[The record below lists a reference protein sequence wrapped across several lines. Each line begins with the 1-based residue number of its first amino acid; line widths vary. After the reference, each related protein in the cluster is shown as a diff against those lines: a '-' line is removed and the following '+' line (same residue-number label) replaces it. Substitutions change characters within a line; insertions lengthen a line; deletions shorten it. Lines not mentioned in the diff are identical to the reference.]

1 MRLTMSKFNLGDHVK
16 VIDQDITGKVVYDGS
31 GDDYIVIEDDDGE
44 FEDNRLE
51 FRASDL
57 ELCELYFCLDG
68 ITGNLHNLGF
78 HVDYDSAD
86 AYCEDN
92 NLHPVWI
99 IGEHTA
105 RQWGSYLHESLKT
118 A

>member
-1 MRLTMSKFNLGDHVK
+1 MSFKIGDHVK
-16 VIDQDITGKVVYDGS
+16 VINQDITGKVVYDGS
-31 GDDYIVIEDDDGE
+31 GGDYIVIEDDDAE

-57 ELCELYFCLDG
+57 ELCELYFCLGVDG
-68 ITGNLHNLGF
+68 YLHNLGY

-86 AYCEDN
+86 GYCDDM
-92 NLHPVWI
+92 NLNPVWI
-99 IGEHTA
+99 IGEDTA
-105 RQWGSYLHESLKT
+105 RQWQAYLNESLKT

>member
-1 MRLTMSKFNLGDHVK
+1 MNFKIGDRVK

-31 GDDYIVIEDDDGE
+31 GGDYIVIEDDYAE

-68 ITGNLHNLGF
+68 VTGNLHNLGY
-78 HVDYDSAD
+78 HVDYDNAD

-92 NLHPVWI
+92 NLHPVWLF
-99 IGEHTA
+99 GEDTA
-105 RQWGSYLHESLKT
+105 RQWQAYLYERLKI